1 MGALDEIFGAAVSGV
16 ILNTWLAGPNF
27 YVTPRLKAISRF
39 RVFGLICVLSYQYYF
54 NFPRDG
60 KGTKIM
66 VSRALHHATKRLY
79 LV

>member
-16 ILNTWLAGPNF
+16 ILNSWWAVPDF
-27 YVTPRLKAISRF
+27 YVTLRLKEISRC

-54 NFPRDG
+54 NFPHDG

-66 VSRALHHATKRLY
+66 VSCALDHDARGLY
-79 LV
+79 SV